1 MYSSP
6 ALPIGRCKRPDEPGG
21 LKSTDN
27 KVLHFQMLCRQYKI
41 NPNSPEVKEMGKNFL
56 RDNGG
61 ARSGLERRQFSYDKY
76 IPERRSAN
84 DRRNGFD
91 RRLKPRISDYY
102 AWYDQKDNPS
112 V

>member
-1 MYSSP
+1 S
-6 ALPIGRCKRPDEPGG
+6 
-21 LKSTDN
+21 
-27 KVLHFQMLCRQYKI
+27 RQYKI
-41 NPNSPEVKEMGKNFL
+41 NPNSAEVTEMNKNFP

-61 ARSGLERRQFSYDKY
+61 ARLGLERRQFSYDKY

-102 AWYDQKDNPS
+102 AWFDQKSNLRFEDDPDNEMPTMCT
-112 V
+112 